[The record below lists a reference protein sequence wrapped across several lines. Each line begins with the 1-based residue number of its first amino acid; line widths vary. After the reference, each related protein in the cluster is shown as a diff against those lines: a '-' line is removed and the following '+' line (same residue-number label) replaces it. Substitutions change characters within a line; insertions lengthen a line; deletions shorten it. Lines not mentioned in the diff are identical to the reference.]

1 LITRVIVRNFVIRST
16 TPFSVLMTYN
26 PKFGSFAQTPQQR
39 ARVLQQMLLVR
50 ENLGIKTPVRAHAL
64 HQRYVAGE
72 LSWQEVCD
80 LLAAPSALPRP
91 EPFGSNYPRRY

>member
-1 LITRVIVRNFVIRST
+1 MI
-16 TPFSVLMTYN
+16 YN

-39 ARVLQQMLLVR
+39 AHVLRQMLVVR
-50 ENLGIKTPVRAHAL
+50 ENLGIKTPVYAHAL

-80 LLAAPSALPRP
+80 LLGAPSALPRP
-91 EPFGSNYPRRY
+91 APFGSDHARL